1 MPIARGV
8 RGSFKELINIALN
21 QTLSRTIITGG
32 SVMLATLALLIFG
45 GGAIKDFAIA
55 FLIGTIVGTFSSI
68 FIASP
73 LVLWWNKGQR
83 PAIGTPINVAASAPE
98 TAKV

>member
-1 MPIARGV
+1 M

-21 QTLSRTIITGG
+21 QTLSRTMITGG
-32 SVMLATLALLIFG
+32 SVILATLALLIFG

-55 FLIGTIVGTFSSI
+55 FLVGTIVGTFSSI
-68 FIASP
+68 YIASP

-83 PAIGTPINVAASAPE
+83 PNIGSPVSATTATAATAP
-98 TAKV
+98 TAVKA

>member
-1 MPIARGV
+1 M
-8 RGSFKELINIALN
+8 
-21 QTLSRTIITGG
+21 ITGG

-68 FIASP
+68 YIASP
-73 LVLWWNKGQR
+73 IVLWWNKGQR
-83 PAIGTPINVAASAPE
+83 PNLGSPVSVTATAATPE